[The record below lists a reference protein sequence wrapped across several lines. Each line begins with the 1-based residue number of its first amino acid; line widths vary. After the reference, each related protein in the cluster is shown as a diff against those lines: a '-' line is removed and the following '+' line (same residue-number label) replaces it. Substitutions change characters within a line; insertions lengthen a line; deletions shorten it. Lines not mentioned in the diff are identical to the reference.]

1 MAATVTIAILGT
13 ATLMID
19 LSRYTNKSIAMG
31 ELVTDVIEL
40 VSAATM
46 ALSPP
51 LGLKA
56 RYTGVL
62 PLLLLHSHVQGG
74 R

>member
-19 LSRYTNKSIAMG
+19 LSRYTNKSTAMG
-31 ELVTDVIEL
+31 ELVTDVTEL
-40 VSAATM
+40 VRAVTM

-51 LGLKA
+51 FGIKA
-56 RYTGVL
+56 RYTGLL
-62 PLLLLHSHVQGG
+62 PLLLLYSYVQGG